1 VLEKDMKTT
10 IATLITILLTSWA
23 IAKEPKPLIVY
34 RIGDVP
40 VEMREGDEYGV
51 MLVNDGGEENS
62 SPRYIVAIAKTRTVV
77 DTKDLELFKAI
88 MERIPKG
95 STIFEYGS
103 CTVPRS
109 WGLTEN
115 HFKTYNEIFSGLGLT
130 LSDEPRTTCYCDSL
144 KK

>member
-1 VLEKDMKTT
+1 MKTT
-10 IATLITILLTSWA
+10 FSTLVAILLTSWA
-23 IAKEPKPLIVY
+23 TAKEPMPLIVY

-51 MLVNDGGEENS
+51 MLVNDGWEEDP
-62 SPRYIVAIAKTRTVV
+62 SPRYVVAIAKTRTVV
-77 DTKDLELFKAI
+77 DTKDLELFKSI
-88 MERIPKG
+88 VKRIPKG

-109 WGLTEN
+109 WGLTED
-115 HFKTYNEIFSGLGLT
+115 HFNTYYKVFIELGLT

>member
-1 VLEKDMKTT
+1 MKTT
-10 IATLITILLTSWA
+10 LVTLATILLTSWA

-51 MLVNDGGEENS
+51 MLVNDGWEEYP

-77 DTKDLELFKAI
+77 NTKDLDLFKSVVK
-88 MERIPKG
+88 RIPKG

-109 WGLTEN
+109 LGLTED
-115 HFKTYNEIFSGLGLT
+115 HFNAYNEVFSKFGLT
-130 LSDEPRTTCYCDSL
+130 VSDEPRITCYCESL